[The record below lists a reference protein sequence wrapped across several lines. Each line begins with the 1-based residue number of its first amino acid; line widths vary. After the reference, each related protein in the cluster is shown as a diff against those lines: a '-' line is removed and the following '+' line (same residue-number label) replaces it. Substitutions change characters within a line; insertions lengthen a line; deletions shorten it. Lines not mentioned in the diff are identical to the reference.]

1 MTAATTDRWNAWVER
16 SGDGRTLGV
25 EFHRRALVEAG
36 FREVA
41 EVWRHREDAVLLAIR

>member
-1 MTAATTDRWNAWVER
+1 VRDMTAATTDRA
-16 SGDGRTLGV
+16 GDGRTLDV

-36 FREVA
+36 FPEAA